1 MPWPAA
7 ERTEEPLHVWQA
19 DLWPLRRDPVRRMT
33 PEQQEGYRS
42 LIETRGPL
50 GGRRKIWVHNPSWIT
65 RAECDRI
72 VDTFGRALATLDL
85 N

>member
-1 MPWPAA
+1 
-7 ERTEEPLHVWQA
+7 
-19 DLWPLRRDPVRRMT
+19 MT

-72 VDTFGRALATLDL
+72 VDTFGRALATLDSTDQDGVAATNAKGSARSSCRL
-85 N
+85 RL